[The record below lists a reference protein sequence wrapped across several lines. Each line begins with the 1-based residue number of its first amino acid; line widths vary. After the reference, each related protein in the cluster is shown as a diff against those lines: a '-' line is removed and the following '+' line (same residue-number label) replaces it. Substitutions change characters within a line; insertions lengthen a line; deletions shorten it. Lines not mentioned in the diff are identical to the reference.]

1 MLNKKVIIIA
11 AAAVAAL
18 VLCTAVVFLVRGNG
32 EKSRVANILRL
43 AEDYITQDEYQRAL
57 ALLEGVLIEDPG
69 NEAAKSLRD
78 QALQKQRESRNAAQT
93 AVADPAPAPSPDGSL
108 DAAVQAMQAMQ
119 AQALAAQERLALE
132 RSRMEADAASRAE
145 ASAREA
151 SAREAEAERQAAA
164 AAEEERKRAQ
174 AEEMARASRET
185 QEKMRAVNELVG
197 RGRDALKSG
206 DIAAAES
213 AFRDALEK
221 MPAGENRFDAGIR
234 DGIAAAYYELSAG
247 KDTAQD
253 VKNEARRHAG
263 NYARASIERDR
274 TLAQPHYTLG
284 KIAGDL
290 KQWENARDEL
300 KEAVRLDGGNF
311 AYATELARAQFN
323 TGNFADAVRAYESAA
338 QINPGVESV
347 WYNLGAAY
355 GRLGR
360 QDNALSAYR
369 RAIEVKP
376 DYAPAHR
383 QIGYI
388 LSARGDRA
396 AAVEAYKRCL
406 LYDPGNLAA
415 LREMGAVQ
423 SASGDH
429 SGAEASF
436 NRALELAPNDDQ
448 TNYNMALV
456 KIELKKYGEAR
467 AFSEKAAAAAPSKA
481 LYHYT
486 LGLSCE
492 SAGDEEGAIA
502 AYTRAASLDQKYVR
516 PRVNLGKIF
525 IANGLPNQAMTL
537 LLEAYR
543 VEPSSFEV
551 NNNLGAAYQKL
562 ENWDRSVEY
571 YEKAITAEPNNA
583 TTRLNLARAY
593 VGAANFNKARD
604 QYRETLR
611 LNPDNA
617 DALFELGKAYVSLG
631 DAASAKQQLEALLR
645 TSPNYPGKAEAERI
659 LEGL

>member
-1 MLNKKVIIIA
+1 MVNKKIIIIA
-11 AAAVAAL
+11 AAALVAL
-18 VLCTAVVFLVRGNG
+18 LLCTGVVFLVRGNG
-32 EKSRVANILRL
+32 EKDRLANILSL
-43 AEDYITQDEYQRAL
+43 AEDYIAQDEFQRAL
-57 ALLEGVLIEDPG
+57 ALLEGVLIENPG
-69 NEAAKSLRD
+69 NGTAKSLRD
-78 QALQKQRESRNAAQT
+78 KALQKQRESRNAAQT
-93 AVADPAPAPSPDGSL
+93 AGGDSASAASPDGSL

-132 RSRMEADAASRAE
+132 RSRIEAGAPASRAE
-145 ASAREA
+145 A
-151 SAREAEAERQAAA
+151 EAEQQ

-174 AEEMARASRET
+174 AEEIARASRET
-185 QEKMRAVNELVG
+185 REKMKAVNELVN

-206 DIAAAES
+206 DISAAE
-213 AFRDALEK
+213 AIFRDALEK
-221 MPAGENRFDAGIR
+221 MPAGESRFDAGIR
-234 DGIAAAYYELSAG
+234 DEIAGSYYELSVS
-247 KDTAQD
+247 KDAAQD
-253 VKNEARRHAG
+253 VKNDARKHAG

-274 TLAQPHYTLG
+274 TLARPHYTLG

-300 KEAVRLDGGNF
+300 KEAVRIEGTSF
-311 AYATELARAQFN
+311 IYYTELGRAHFN
-323 TGNFADAVRAYESAA
+323 TGNFTEAVRAYESAV
-338 QINPGVESV
+338 QINPGVEST
-347 WYNLGAAY
+347 WYNLGTAY
-355 GRLGR
+355 IRLGK

-376 DYAPAHR
+376 DYAVAHR
-383 QIGYI
+383 QLGYL
-388 LSARGDRA
+388 LSAKGDKA
-396 AAVEAYKRCL
+396 GAIEAYKRCL

-415 LREMGAVQ
+415 LRELGAAQ
-423 SASGDH
+423 SGSGDY

-456 KIELKKYGEAR
+456 KIELKKYDEAR
-467 AFSEKAAAAAPSKA
+467 VFSGKAISAAPSKA

-502 AYTRAASLDQKYVR
+502 AYTKAASLDQKYVR

-562 ENWDRSVEY
+562 EDWERSVEY

-583 TTRLNLARAY
+583 TTRLNLARAHI
-593 VGAANFNKARD
+593 GAANFSKARD

-611 LNPDNA
+611 LSPNNA

-631 DAASAKQQLEALLR
+631 DAVSAKQQLEALLK

>member
-1 MLNKKVIIIA
+1 MISKKVIIIA
-11 AAAVAAL
+11 AAALAAL
-18 VLCTAVVFLVRGNG
+18 LLCTGVVFLVRGNG
-32 EKSRVANILRL
+32 EKNRLTNILRL
-43 AEDYITQDEYQRAL
+43 AEDYIAQDEYQRAL
-57 ALLEGVLIEDPG
+57 ALLEGILIENPD
-69 NEAAKSLRD
+69 NEAAKALRD
-78 QALQKQRESRNAAQT
+78 QALQKQKESRNAVRT
-93 AVADPAPAPSPDGSL
+93 AGGDSDPAPSPDGSL

-119 AQALAAQERLALE
+119 AQALATQERLALE
-132 RSRMEADAASRAE
+132 RSRMEADVAASRA
-145 ASAREA
+145 
-151 SAREAEAERQAAA
+151 EAEAERQAVA
-164 AAEEERKRAQ
+164 AAEEERKRVQ

-185 QEKMRAVNELVG
+185 QEKMKAINELVN

-206 DIAAAES
+206 NISAAE
-213 AFRDALEK
+213 AVFRDALGK

-234 DGIAAAYYELSAG
+234 DGIAGAYYELSVS
-247 KDTAQD
+247 KDAAQE
-253 VKNEARRHAG
+253 VKNEARRQAG
-263 NYARASIERDR
+263 NYARASIDLDR

-300 KEAVRLDGGNF
+300 KEAVRLDGSSF
-311 AYATELARAQFN
+311 VYSTELAKAYFN
-323 TGNFADAVRAYESAA
+323 TGNFAEAVRAYESAV

-369 RAIEVKP
+369 RAVEVKP
-376 DYAPAHR
+376 DYAAAHR
-383 QIGYI
+383 QLGYI
-388 LSARGDRA
+388 LSAKGDRA
-396 AAVEAYKRCL
+396 GAIEAYKRCL

-415 LREMGAVQ
+415 LREMGTAQ
-423 SASGDH
+423 SGSGDY

-456 KIELKKYGEAR
+456 KIELKKYNEAR
-467 AFSEKAAAAAPSKA
+467 TFSEKAAAAAPSKA

-492 SAGDEEGAIA
+492 SAEDEEGAIA
-502 AYTRAASLDQKYVR
+502 AYTKAASLDQKYVR

-562 ENWDRSVEY
+562 EDWDRSVEF

-593 VGAANFNKARD
+593 IGAANFNKARD

-611 LNPDNA
+611 LNPNNA